1 MALGLADTQNDGLIR
16 QSFVRTRAIPRPSA
30 PTTRAIP
37 RPYHLPAVMREGF
50 VRLRHAVNVVLPLP
64 GAALLLIR
72 VEDLSG
78 ETLSHRVLATGPGE
92 LDEPTDRQGAG
103 AAGGDLDRHL
113 VGGAT
118 DAAGADLEHR
128 GQLFD
133 RCLQGLDRVLAAA
146 LADDRQGVVDD
157 PLGKA
162 LLAVA
167 HDLVDQL

>member
-1 MALGLADTQNDGLIR
+1 MSG
-16 QSFVRTRAIPRPSA
+16 PRLPSA
-30 PTTRAIP
+30 FPTRSRSSAKAA
-37 RPYHLPAVMREGF
+37 AVAE
-50 VRLRHAVNVVLPLP
+50 
-64 GAALLLIR
+64 
-72 VEDLSG
+72 
-78 ETLSHRVLATGPGE
+78 
-92 LDEPTDRQGAG
+92 DRQGAG

-167 HDLVDQL
+167 HDLVDQLLDEAVAVPRVGFDRADRCCGAAGHYEALTP